1 MQSGVAEGTVFLYN
15 VTGSVQKKIIIRKK
29 PCYTDQKKVAVMAHI
44 KMLDILYTIC
54 IYAIYNGIYNVEDTV
69 I

>member
-1 MQSGVAEGTVFLYN
+1 MQSGVTEETVFLYN
-15 VTGSVQKKIIIRKK
+15 VTGYVQKKIIRKK
-29 PCYTDQKKVAVMAHI
+29 PCYKDQKKVYVMAHI

-54 IYAIYNGIYNVEDTV
+54 IYAIYNGIYSVEDTV

>member
-1 MQSGVAEGTVFLYN
+1 MQSGVTEEAVFLYN
-15 VTGSVQKKIIIRKK
+15 VTGSVQKNMIRKK
-29 PCYTDQKKVAVMAHI
+29 PCFTDQKKVTVKAHI

>member
-1 MQSGVAEGTVFLYN
+1 MQSSVIEETVFLYN
-15 VTGSVQKKIIIRKK
+15 ATKPVWKKIIRKK
-29 PCYTDQKKVAVMAHI
+29 LCFADQKKDTVMAHI

-54 IYAIYNGIYNVEDTV
+54 IYAIYNGIYDVEDTV